1 MLRAVRDVSASEGK
15 RLQLYYGIILIEE
28 WNLNVITKNGWME
41 GDLLD
46 FAMSSYWLDAALPTT
61 SASCYVLPHQGNWQC
76 GTAGKCVVACVWLDR
91 ATIQFRFIGPAA
103 QTTGSFC
110 VFGPAL

>member
-1 MLRAVRDVSASEGK
+1 MNIKFVGDSHVSPYPKEGFGQYVM
-15 RLQLYYGIILIEE
+15 RRQLKAIECSYYGTILMEE

-61 SASCYVLPHQGNWQC
+61 SASCSDL
-76 GTAGKCVVACVWLDR
+76 
-91 ATIQFRFIGPAA
+91 
-103 QTTGSFC
+103 
-110 VFGPAL
+110 